1 MALPCKQGAQ
11 CGGDLDLAGM
21 PSQRMNAR
29 VERRVGAAR
38 AVGRERSRRQSGAE
52 QSFGLKQ
59 ANQRIGGRKLRAV
72 EERKPFLGRK
82 LDRLKADLGERGGGG
97 RDAIAHAS
105 VSDADHR
112 RRHMGERREIA
123 RGAGRPLRRDDRG

>member
-1 MALPCKQGAQ
+1 MALPASRARNAAATSIWPAC
-11 CGGDLDLAGM
+11 L
-21 PSQRMNAR
+21 SQRMNAR

-38 AVGRERSRRQSGAE
+38 AVGRERSRSQSGAE